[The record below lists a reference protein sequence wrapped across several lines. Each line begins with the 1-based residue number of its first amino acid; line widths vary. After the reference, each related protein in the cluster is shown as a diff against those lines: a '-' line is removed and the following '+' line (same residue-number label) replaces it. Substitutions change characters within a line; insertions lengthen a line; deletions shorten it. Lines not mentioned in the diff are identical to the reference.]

1 MMELH
6 DSNLIKLRIND
17 KVIFHSAGVSYEGV
31 LKETDKKYCINPV
44 VDIADPIVITDKT
57 IMDLSVKK
65 LFDCRNYSPRDLYKM
80 KIYAVDFDE
89 TLYFSKSYEFPYVSI
104 EENRWNMR
112 LLNRV
117 RELQNDS
124 RNKFILWTC
133 RTKTELDIAVTALS
147 RFNVYFDA
155 HNDNL
160 PEVKFAF
167 KDNPRKIYAN
177 AYIDDRN
184 TSVL

>member
-1 MMELH
+1 MELH

-17 KVIFHSAGVSYEGV
+17 KVLFHSAGASYEGTIT
-31 LKETDKKYCINPV
+31 ETNKKYYINPV
-44 VDIADPIVITDKT
+44 VDIVDPIVITDKT
-57 IMDLSVKK
+57 IKDLKVKK

-89 TLYFSKSYEFPYVSI
+89 TLYFSKSYEFPHVLTK
-104 EENRWNMR
+104 EERWNTK
-112 LLNRV
+112 LLGRI
-117 RELQNDS
+117 RELQKDS

-133 RTKTELDIAVTALS
+133 RSKTELDIAVTALG